1 MDGTDS
7 KRDTLEDEPVVTPPH
22 GLPVLVDDVERDA
35 PLDADPGD
43 PHKAADF
50 EGEADEGEDADGPN
64 GPEDSE
70 DPEDDDAAE
79 QDARPRGSNLGKL
92 LLLSGGGAWAL
103 ALMLRC
109 TGPAEETNTPTA
121 AVTVDA
127 SDPEEAIQA
136 EPPTPVEAAAGDDL
150 PEQGDADADEDEEP
164 VDGPP
169 PGPADV
175 DMLDDS
181 WTEQI
186 DQPTQVRYT
195 VRRGGSMRT
204 VANLYKIYHH
214 EIKALNPGIELD
226 KELPAGSKIV
236 VWKADDGE
244 SESVGKA
251 GSGSLKNGVPMVEG
265 PGRQLKMTPWKSF
278 ATIEAVAMMDALLE
292 RWSEV
297 SPDQPLL
304 IGNMSARDGG
314 RLKPHSSHQ
323 SGRDV
328 DVSYPQK
335 WDKKEELNWREM
347 TARNL
352 DCEKTWLL
360 LKLLAQSGAVKN
372 VFIDRELQK
381 VLYDWAVE
389 NKPVPKRQLGR
400 WLQTAG
406 GASPLVVHVPG
417 HTDHIHIR
425 FKCPAGDSRCQ
436 D

>member
-1 MDGTDS
+1 MPGPDP
-7 KRDTLEDEPVVTPPH
+7 KHDTLEDEPVLTPNAGREPVVDGDLENERGAEAELEPEVEPE
-22 GLPVLVDDVERDA
+22 GLD
-35 PLDADPGD
+35 
-43 PHKAADF
+43 
-50 EGEADEGEDADGPN
+50 EADSAEEGGFEAPEDASDEPR
-64 GPEDSE
+64 
-70 DPEDDDAAE
+70 AA
-79 QDARPRGSNLGKL
+79 RSGTRGRGSNLGKL

-109 TGPAEETNTPTA
+109 TGPADETETPTA
-121 AVTVDA
+121 ALAADD
-127 SDPEEAIQA
+127 SDPEPAPPSPA
-136 EPPTPVEAAAGDDL
+136 PTPATGDPAPTPAVDDVPPEA
-150 PEQGDADADEDEEP
+150 EDEAP

-181 WTEQI
+181 WTKNVKK
-186 DQPTQVRYT
+186 PTQVRYT
-195 VRRGGSMRT
+195 IKRGGSMRT

-214 EIKALNPGIELD
+214 EIKELNPGIELD

-236 VWKADDGE
+236 VWKAGDAD
-244 SESVGKA
+244 SQSVGTA
-251 GSGSLKNGVPMVEG
+251 GRGSLEHGVPMVEG

-278 ATIEAVAMMDALLE
+278 ATIEAVAMMDALLG
-292 RWSEV
+292 RWAEV

-347 TARNL
+347 TKRNL
-352 DCEKTWLL
+352 DCKKTWLL
-360 LKLLAQSGAVKN
+360 LKLLAQSGAVKA

-389 NKPVPKRQLGR
+389 NKPVPKSQLGR

-406 GASPLVVHVPG
+406 GSSPLVVHVPG

-425 FKCPAGDSRCQ
+425 FKCPPGDNRCEN
-436 D
+436 